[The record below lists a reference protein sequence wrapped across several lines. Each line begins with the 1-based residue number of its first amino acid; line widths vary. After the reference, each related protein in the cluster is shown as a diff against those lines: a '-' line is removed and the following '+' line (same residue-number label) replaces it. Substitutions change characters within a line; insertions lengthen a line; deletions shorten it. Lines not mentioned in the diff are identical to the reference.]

1 MWALRFWIWLISQS
15 AAIFSDNPF
24 LCKSHGCHGSV
35 CLCACIKLSCVATYH
50 VFLKPNSFF
59 PSFHVLMYE
68 DTSIRVGVCA
78 HACVEFWSQ
87 SQESSLSLFHPM
99 LWSLNQFLTGWS
111 WLPACPGDPLSLL
124 SRAGIADMAT
134 LHLPGLWG
142 SKLLSSRWQVTL
154 TPELSPQPLKN

>member
-24 LCKSHGCHGSV
+24 LCKSHGSV

-50 VFLKPNSFF
+50 VFIKPNSFF

-99 LWSLNQFLTGWS
+99 LWSLNQFLGS
-111 WLPACPGDPLSLL
+111 QAGLGCQLALGICCLSFL
-124 SRAGIADMAT
+124 
-134 LHLPGLWG
+134 GLELQTWPPYIYLG
-142 SKLLSSRWQVTL
+142 SGAPNSCRLGGKSL
-154 TPELSPQPLKN
+154 